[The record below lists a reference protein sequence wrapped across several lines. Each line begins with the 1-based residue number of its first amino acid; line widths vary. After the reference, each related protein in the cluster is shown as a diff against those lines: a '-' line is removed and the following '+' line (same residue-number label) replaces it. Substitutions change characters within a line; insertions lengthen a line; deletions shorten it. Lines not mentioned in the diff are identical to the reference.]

1 MKSLPSFRYL
11 RDLLLLA
18 CTCFLMACGGSGS
31 GSGGG
36 VSGGAVVP
44 PSPPSVAETPAC
56 LPDATA
62 NYLTPNYYV
71 GGAGASDG
79 NDGTTTSKAWA
90 TLTRALAEPGPAVIH
105 FLPGSYGI
113 LNETAVPALR
123 TGYLTLRPAP
133 SAAAGS
139 VVLTGVNISYP
150 GGSKTSAKLRI
161 VGFTIKPDYDPTS
174 NFFTYLKNVKDFELL
189 NNVITTNQ
197 YSKATATPGAPAM
210 FSGVSLDN
218 TDGLLIKSNKITSV
232 FIGLAIINSSNATL
246 QCNYIKPE
254 TGSAIQY
261 STNNTSGLI
270 LDNHI
275 RGGAGILYTVDAAC
289 LADPACLNAPDGP
302 HAHSSIVSIRSND
315 LIIRNNIMH
324 GMGTTSALRTYPY
337 DGVNAYS
344 GLAAYSNILIE
355 GNLIYD
361 VWNAAPV
368 QMLNAASEIV
378 FRNNLVVGFYFN
390 YPASGCL
397 DGVIKDARY
406 RYNSAFQVK
415 LASGYDGSGI
425 SIANNIL
432 VGAAQ
437 FPLTAFERNNIIWSY
452 SNSPDNI
459 PTWQATTAS
468 GTSNVIT
475 SASLGCGNHSTYFE
489 SSFFAAAPNFN
500 FAHSQ
505 LLNLKPLLTSEAV
518 NFGDASIE
526 LMRALGNLDASDEFV
541 STVVNRTVSG
551 DRSAGPYVP

>member
-18 CTCFLMACGGSGS
+18 CTCFLVACGGSGAE
-31 GSGGG
+31 
-36 VSGGAVVP
+36 GGAVVP

-62 NYLTPNYYV
+62 DYLTPNYYV

-174 NFFTYLKNVKDFELL
+174 NFFTFLKNVQDVELL

-232 FIGLAIINSSNATL
+232 FIGLSIINSSNATL

-275 RGGAGILYTVDAAC
+275 RGGAGILYTGDAAC

-302 HAHSSIVSIRSND
+302 HAHSSMVSIRSND
-315 LIIRNNIMH
+315 LTVRNNIMH

-337 DGVNAYS
+337 NGVDASS

-361 VWNAAPV
+361 VRNASPV
-368 QMLNAASEIV
+368 QMLNAANQIV
-378 FRNNLVVGFYFN
+378 FRNNLVVGFN
-390 YPASGCL
+390 YNGTCP
-397 DGVIKDARY
+397 DGVIGDARH
-406 RYNSAFQVK
+406 RYNNAFRVT

-432 VGAAQ
+432 VGSAY
-437 FPLTAFERNNIIWSY
+437 FPMTAFERNNIIWSY
-452 SNSPDNI
+452 STDNSP
-459 PTWQATTAS
+459 TWSATTAS
-468 GTSNVIT
+468 GTSKVIT
-475 SASLGCGNHSTYFE
+475 IASLGCGNHSTYFE

-518 NFGDASIE
+518 NFGDASTE
-526 LMRALGNLDASDEFV
+526 LMRALGKLDASDEFV